1 MSCLIF
7 IGILWF
13 IVLSV
18 VCVIYCVQAVDFT
31 NTLSTDE
38 NKKFKSKGLKIFAI
52 AITGIL
58 FFLLGLLF
66 FIMLFL
72 IS

>member
-18 VCVIYCVQAVDFT
+18 ICVIYCVQAVDFT

>member
-18 VCVIYCVQAVDFT
+18 VCVIYCLQAVDFT

>member
-38 NKKFKSKGLKIFAI
+38 NKKFKSKSLKIFAI